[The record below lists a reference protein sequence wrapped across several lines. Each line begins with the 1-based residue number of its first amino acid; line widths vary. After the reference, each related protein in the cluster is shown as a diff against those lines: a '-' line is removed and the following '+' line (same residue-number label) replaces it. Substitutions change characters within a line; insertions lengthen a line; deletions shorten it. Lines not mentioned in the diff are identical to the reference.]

1 MLAQYL
7 DRLSKEAQFD
17 DELHEES
24 KGVWS
29 FFIDDRLSVRLE
41 EARDGAISFN
51 CELGPVPP
59 RLDRLED
66 MLHANLGSKGT
77 LGANL
82 GMDRNGAKSVL
93 WRQLPPQAD
102 YEWFYNELEDFSNA
116 AEYWSYFVRGEE
128 MPE

>member
-7 DRLSKEAQFD
+7 DRLSKEIELE
-17 DELHEES
+17 DELHEEE

-29 FFIDDRLSVRLE
+29 FFIDERLSLRLQE
-41 EARDGAISFN
+41 SHEGVISFN
-51 CELGPVPP
+51 ADLGPLPT

-66 MLHANLGSKGT
+66 MLHANLKSKGT

-82 GMDRNGAKSVL
+82 GIDRNASKSIL
-93 WRQLPPQAD
+93 WRELPAQID
-102 YEWFYNELEDFSNA
+102 YEWFYNELEDFSNT
-116 AEYWSYFVRGEE
+116 AEFWSYFVRGEE